1 MMIVKGSIMVEVT
14 GDKAPSNNIGW
25 GPPHRT
31 WIGFHIDSFLLDFF
45 WVSKE
50 MGGKEVGIRDRKED

>member
-1 MMIVKGSIMVEVT
+1 MVEVT

-31 WIGFHIDSFLLDFF
+31 WIGFQIDSFLLDFF